1 MESGAIKSELF
12 YFRSTVLNSKSAAM
26 FEKVLVALDF
36 SPYSQKIL
44 DRIREIPGIQE
55 VVLLH
60 VVDATRPAR
69 LDWTHGQPRIQNTQ
83 LLLEEKKKFL
93 EQLGLRVR
101 ISVDVIVNAITQ
113 GTISQAILEI
123 AETENVS
130 LIVIGARGINPIQE
144 LLLGSVSSSV
154 LRYATTNVLIMH
166 FPSAQG
172 DIQAVPDSS
181 SRKLFSKVL
190 VPTDFSRSAGDAS
203 AFIKKIPGIEE
214 IVLLHVVSRTE
225 SEQDIE
231 VSVKTAE
238 TRLEDMK
245 KELTDTGADIKL
257 HVRAGDPTELILS
270 VADEDDVSL
279 IAMSAF
285 GLDWIREMVL
295 GSTTFTVVR
304 RTRKPVLIIRAGQE
318 DKTG

>member
-1 MESGAIKSELF
+1 
-12 YFRSTVLNSKSAAM
+12 M

-44 DRIREIPGIQE
+44 DRISEIPLIQE

-69 LDWTHGQPRIQNTQ
+69 LDWTHGHPHIENTQ
-83 LLLEEKKKFL
+83 LLLEEKKKVL
-93 EQLGLRVR
+93 EQHGLRVR

-113 GTISQAILEI
+113 GTISHAILEI
-123 AETENVS
+123 AEAENVS

-166 FPSAQG
+166 FPPTSG
-172 DIQAVPDSS
+172 DTRATPASS
-181 SRKLFSKVL
+181 YPKLFSKVL
-190 VPTDFSRSAGDAS
+190 VPTDFSRSASDAWG
-203 AFIKKIPGIEE
+203 FLKTIPGIQE
-214 IVLLHVVSRTE
+214 IILLHVVNRAE
-225 SEQDIE
+225 SQQDIE
-231 VSVKTAE
+231 GYIKAAE

-245 KELTDTGADIKL
+245 KESIGTGVDVKL
-257 HVRAGDPTELILS
+257 HVCAGDPTEMILS
-270 VADEDDVSL
+270 VADENYVSM

-285 GLDWIREMVL
+285 GVDWIRKLVL

-304 RTRKPVLIIRAGQE
+304 RTKKPVLIIR
-318 DKTG
+318 TGKEK

>member
-1 MESGAIKSELF
+1 
-12 YFRSTVLNSKSAAM
+12 M

-44 DRIREIPGIQE
+44 DRINEIPGIQE

-60 VVDATRPAR
+60 VVDSTRPAR
-69 LDWTHGQPRIQNTQ
+69 LDWTHGQPRIENTQ
-83 LLLEEKKKFL
+83 LLLEEKKKYL
-93 EQLGLRVR
+93 EDLGLRVR

-113 GTISQAILEI
+113 GAISHAILEI

-154 LRYATTNVLIMH
+154 LRNATTNVLIMH
-166 FPSAQG
+166 FPPTSVDTPKSA
-172 DIQAVPDSS
+172 VLTSP
-181 SRKLFSKVL
+181 KLFSKVL

-203 AFIKKIPGIEE
+203 AFVKKIPGIEK
-214 IVLLHVVSRTE
+214 IVLLHIVNRAE
-225 SEQDIE
+225 SQEDIE
-231 VSVKTAE
+231 GFVKAAE
-238 TRLEDMK
+238 TRLGDMK
-245 KELTDTGADIKL
+245 KEFIDTGVEVKL
-257 HVRAGDPTELILS
+257 QVGIGDPTEMILR
-270 VADEDDVSL
+270 VADKDDVSL

-285 GLDWIREMVL
+285 GLDWVREMLL

-304 RTRKPVLIIRAGQE
+304 RSRKPVLIIRAGRE
-318 DKTG
+318 NKTS

>member
-1 MESGAIKSELF
+1 
-12 YFRSTVLNSKSAAM
+12 M

-44 DRIREIPGIQE
+44 DCIREIPMIQE

-60 VVDATRPAR
+60 VVDATRPAK
-69 LDWTHGQPRIQNTQ
+69 LDWTHGSPHIENSQ

-93 EQLGLRVR
+93 EQFGLKVR

-113 GTISQAILEI
+113 GTVSHAILEI

-154 LRYATTNVLIMH
+154 LRYSTTNVLIMH
-166 FPSAQG
+166 FPLKSGETRAS
-172 DIQAVPDSS
+172 PESS
-181 SRKLFSKVL
+181 SQKLFSKVL
-190 VPTDFSRSAGDAS
+190 VPTDFSQSASDAS
-203 AFIKKIPGIEE
+203 AFVKNIPGIKE
-214 IVLLHVVSRTE
+214 IVLLHVVNRAE
-225 SEQDIE
+225 SQQDIE
-231 VSVKTAE
+231 GYSNAAE

-245 KELTDTGADIKL
+245 QEFIDTGIDVKI
-257 HVRAGDPTELILS
+257 HVGAGDPAELILS
-270 VADEDDVSL
+270 VADEDNVSL

-285 GLDWIREMVL
+285 GVDWIRELVL

-304 RTRKPVLIIRAGQE
+304 KTKKPVLIIRAGQE
-318 DKTG
+318 NKIS

>member
-1 MESGAIKSELF
+1 
-12 YFRSTVLNSKSAAM
+12 M

-44 DRIREIPGIQE
+44 DRISEIPGIQE

-69 LDWTHGQPRIQNTQ
+69 LEWTHGHPQIENTK
-83 LLLEEKKKFL
+83 LLMEEKKQFL
-93 EQLGLRVR
+93 EHLGLKVRV
-101 ISVDVIVNAITQ
+101 SVDVIVNAIMQ
-113 GTISQAILEI
+113 GTVSHAILEI

-154 LRYATTNVLIMH
+154 LRHAKMNVLVLH
-166 FPSAQG
+166 FNPARDVTDVSSA
-172 DIQAVPDSS
+172 SS
-181 SRKLFSKVL
+181 YQKLFSKVL
-190 VPTDFSRSAGDAS
+190 VPTDFSRSASDAS
-203 AFIKKIPGIEE
+203 AFVKTIPGIKE
-214 IVLLHVVSRTE
+214 IVLLHVVNQVE
-225 SEQDIE
+225 SQPEIE
-231 VSVKTAE
+231 IHIKEAQ

-245 KELTDTGADIKL
+245 KECIDSGIDGTI
-257 HVRAGDPTELILS
+257 HVRVGDPTEMIRS

-285 GLDWIREMVL
+285 GLDWLREMLL
-295 GSTTFTVVR
+295 GSTTFSVVR
-304 RTRKPVLIIRAGQE
+304 RTKKPVLIIRAGKE
-318 DKTG
+318 NKTS

>member
-1 MESGAIKSELF
+1 
-12 YFRSTVLNSKSAAM
+12 M

-36 SPYSQKIL
+36 SPYSQKII
-44 DRIREIPGIQE
+44 DRISEIPGIQE

-69 LDWTHGQPRIQNTQ
+69 LEWTHGHPHIENTQ
-83 LLLEEKKKFL
+83 LLMEEKKKFL
-93 EQLGLRVR
+93 EHLGLRVR

-113 GTISQAILEI
+113 GTVSLAIREI

-154 LRYATTNVLIMH
+154 LRNATTNVLIMH
-166 FPSAQG
+166 FTLARDVADVSS
-172 DIQAVPDSS
+172 DSFGQ
-181 SRKLFSKVL
+181 KLFSKVL
-190 VPTDFSRSAGDAS
+190 VPTDFSRSASDAS
-203 AFIKKIPGIEE
+203 AFVKTIPGIKE
-214 IVLLHVVSRTE
+214 IVLLHVVNQVE
-225 SEQDIE
+225 SQPEIE
-231 VSVKTAE
+231 GYIKEAQ

-245 KELTDTGADIKL
+245 KEYSDSGIDGTL
-257 HVRAGDPTELILS
+257 HIRVGDPTEMILS
-270 VADEDDVSL
+270 VAEEENVSL

-285 GLDWIREMVL
+285 GSDWLREMLL

-304 RTRKPVLIIRAGQE
+304 RTKKPVLIIR
-318 DKTG
+318 TGKENENS

>member
-1 MESGAIKSELF
+1 
-12 YFRSTVLNSKSAAM
+12 M

-44 DRIREIPGIQE
+44 DRISEIPLIQE

-69 LDWTHGQPRIQNTQ
+69 LDWTHGHPHIENTQ
-83 LLLEEKKKFL
+83 LLLEEKKKVL
-93 EQLGLRVR
+93 EQHGLRVR

-113 GTISQAILEI
+113 GTISHAILEI
-123 AETENVS
+123 AEAENVS

-166 FPSAQG
+166 FPPTSG
-172 DIQAVPDSS
+172 DTRATPASS
-181 SRKLFSKVL
+181 YPKLFSKVL
-190 VPTDFSRSAGDAS
+190 VPTDFSRSASDAWG
-203 AFIKKIPGIEE
+203 FLKTIPGIQE
-214 IVLLHVVSRTE
+214 IILLHVVNRAE
-225 SEQDIE
+225 SQQDIE
-231 VSVKTAE
+231 GYVKAAE

-245 KELTDTGADIKL
+245 KELIGTGVDVKL
-257 HVRAGDPTELILS
+257 HVCAGDPTEMILS
-270 VADEDDVSL
+270 FADENYVSM

-285 GLDWIREMVL
+285 GVDWIRKLVL

-304 RTRKPVLIIRAGQE
+304 RTKKPVLIIR
-318 DKTG
+318 TGKVK